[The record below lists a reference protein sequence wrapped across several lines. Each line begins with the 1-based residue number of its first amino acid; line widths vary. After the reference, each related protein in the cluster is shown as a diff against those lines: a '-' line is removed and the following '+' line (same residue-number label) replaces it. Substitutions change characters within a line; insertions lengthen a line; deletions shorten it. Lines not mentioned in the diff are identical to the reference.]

1 MPLGQVGSYGAGRDL
16 LLVTFGNGVPM
27 SLRAQSR
34 LADRGV
40 ACTVVDL
47 RWLAPLPL
55 QVLSDLAVEFPAV
68 LVVDETR
75 KSGGVAEGVVTGL
88 VEGGYAGRVAR
99 VTSAD
104 TFVPLGPAA
113 ATVLL
118 SEDDVVAAA
127 VRVAASPRTSR
138 RSVAS
143 G

>member
-1 MPLGQVGSYGAGRDL
+1 
-16 LLVTFGNGVPM
+16 M

-34 LADRGV
+34 LADLGV

-75 KSGGVAEGVVTGL
+75 KSGGVAEGLVTGL
-88 VEGGYAGRVAR
+88 VEGGHAGRVAR

-118 SEDDVVAAA
+118 SEDDVATAA
-127 VRVAASPRTSR
+127 VRVAASAED
-138 RSVAS
+138 V
-143 G
+143 

>member
-1 MPLGQVGSYGAGRDL
+1 MAS
-16 LLVTFGNGVPM
+16 
-27 SLRAQSR
+27 
-34 LADRGV
+34 
-40 ACTVVDL
+40 TVVDL

-55 QVLSDLAVEFPAV
+55 QVLSDLAVGFPAV

-104 TFVPLGPAA
+104 SFVPLGPAA

-127 VRVAASPRTSR
+127 VRVAGLGED
-138 RSVAS
+138 V
-143 G
+143 

>member
-1 MPLGQVGSYGAGRDL
+1 MPLGQVASYGDGRDV

-27 SLRAQSR
+27 SLRAQAR
-34 LADRGV
+34 LAERGV
-40 ACTVVDL
+40 ASTVVDL
-47 RWLAPLPL
+47 RWLAPLPV
-55 QVLSDLAVEFPAV
+55 QVISDLAVGFPAV

-88 VEGGYAGRVAR
+88 VEGGYAGHVAR

-127 VRVAASPRTSR
+127 VRVARPAEG
-138 RSVAS
+138 V
-143 G
+143 

>member
-1 MPLGQVGSYGAGRDL
+1 
-16 LLVTFGNGVPM
+16 M

-34 LADRGV
+34 LAGRGV
-40 ACTVVDL
+40 ATTVVDL

-55 QVLSDLAVEFPAV
+55 QALSDLAVGFPAV

-75 KSGGVAEGVVTGL
+75 KTGGVAEGVVAGL
-88 VEGGYAGRVAR
+88 VEAGYAGRVAR

-127 VRVAASPRTSR
+127 VRVAGSASD
-138 RSVAS
+138 